1 MKTKRHTSLQ
11 RKQALTGILFCLP
24 LIFGLLVLFLPNMIR
39 TVVFTLSDIHVTN
52 GGYELSS
59 VGFSNYVRA
68 LSNDAQYLLALK
80 DELIKMLTQ
89 IPVTVIFSLFV
100 AVLLNQQFRGR
111 TVARLIFFLPVLLST
126 GVIAAVESGSGL
138 LTSIDSGIQ
147 VNTIGSAENTGFIRE
162 LLLSLDVGAEIIDV
176 IAVAADQVQT
186 VIQSAG
192 MQIFILLAGLQ
203 EISPSIYEAAKVEGC
218 DGWQLFW
225 KITFPMIAP
234 QLVVCAI
241 YTVANL
247 YVQSEG
253 TLSKYIDQVAY
264 NQNEY
269 GYATAMSLLYF
280 LGVGMMLGL
289 VAASIAWLRK
299 KQ

>member
-39 TVVFTLSDIHVTN
+39 TVVFTLSDIHVTD

-80 DELIKMLTQ
+80 DELVKMLTQ

-100 AVLLNQQFRGR
+100 AVLLNQKFRGR

-138 LTSIDSGIQ
+138 LTSLDSGIE
-147 VNTIGSAENTGFIRE
+147 VNTIGSVENTGFIRE
-162 LLLSLDVGAEIIDV
+162 LLLSLDIGAEIIDV
-176 IAVAADQVQT
+176 IAAAADQVQT

-225 KITFPMIAP
+225 KITFPMITP